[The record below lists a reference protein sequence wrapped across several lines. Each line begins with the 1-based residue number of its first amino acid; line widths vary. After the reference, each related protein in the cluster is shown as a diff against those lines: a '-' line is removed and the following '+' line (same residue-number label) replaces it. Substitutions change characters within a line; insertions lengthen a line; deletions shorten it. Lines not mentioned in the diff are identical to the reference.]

1 MTTRD
6 AEEHARRCAGLVAKA
21 YGLTGPGSYTP
32 EEIHRLKRS
41 MNALINMRIYLLV
54 CSLVVILQP
63 LCGLAQQNP
72 KTSSDGPQPALAE
85 RDGGHDFDFA
95 IGTWKTHLRRLQH
108 PLSGPFNGRGIFV
121 RFIVSDIK
129 ADSCRFEQSFSDDGG
144 KTWEV
149 NWIAID
155 ERVKTES
162 DKTP

>member
-21 YGLTGPGSYTP
+21 YGLIGPGSYTP

-85 RDGGHDFDFA
+85 RDGGHDFDFE
-95 IGTWKTHLRRLQH
+95 IGTWKTHLWRLQH
-108 PLSGPFNGRGIFV
+108 P
-121 RFIVSDIK
+121 
-129 ADSCRFEQSFSDDGG
+129 
-144 KTWEV
+144 
-149 NWIAID
+149 
-155 ERVKTES
+155 
-162 DKTP
+162 